1 MSSCRPRIGSKEL
14 RQGYAFERL
23 CCQGCSGF
31 DCALLASGTGRREVA
46 VVRRCSVDDPLPRG
60 VVCAIP
66 LLTFEA
72 SIGRLYLILT
82 SESEEVLSD
91 PIAEDLLRRVCGP

>member
-1 MSSCRPRIGSKEL
+1 MSSYRPRIGSKAL
-14 RQGYAFERL
+14 RQDYALERM

-31 DCALLASGTGRREVA
+31 DYALMASGTGRREVA

-66 LLTFEA
+66 LLTLEA
-72 SIGRLYLILT
+72 SSGHLYLIPT
-82 SESEEVLSD
+82 FESEEVLSD
-91 PIAEDLLRRVCGP
+91 PIAEDLMRRVCGP